1 MLADVTASSAC
12 VQRVCKSTINVY
24 TSNEC
29 FVCKCNCAAM
39 QTYVRVRLFA
49 YLQCTPHF
57 YHTWPIVFRS
67 VCVSAW
73 EMGLAIVY
81 CVLCMNMVWIE
92 GLHVVVNPRFV
103 TSVYGRH
110 NYAWAYAS
118 STSVCAKR
126 KWKSESGQR
135 QVWLCVC
142 VCLQS
147 LEVSEVKFLNWNRLG
162 CIVHTFATIVG
173 IRSLSINTSLSN
185 QTAPAVP
192 VNLYWCPSFL
202 PKCITG
208 DGNGHGGGSS
218 VRCCTIRLVP
228 FPLIGLTP
236 SHLACDTSNAGAFL
250 RHLIDQ
256 NKHIILW

>member
-1 MLADVTASSAC
+1 MLADVTVSSAC

-39 QTYVRVRLFA
+39 QTSVIVRLFA
-49 YLQCTPHF
+49 CLQCTPHF
-57 YHTWPIVFRS
+57 YHTWPIVFHS

-81 CVLCMNMVWIE
+81 CVWTWCELKAYTWLWIHVLWRHCMVSIIMRGCMRRLRLYVPSGTESLNLVKDKC
-92 GLHVVVNPRFV
+92 
-103 TSVYGRH
+103 SC
-110 NYAWAYAS
+110 
-118 STSVCAKR
+118 VCA
-126 KWKSESGQR
+126 
-135 QVWLCVC
+135 
-142 VCLQS
+142 CLQS

-162 CIVHTFATIVG
+162 CILHTFATIVG
-173 IRSLSINTSLSN
+173 IWSLSINTSLSN

-192 VNLYWCPSFL
+192 VNLYWCPSFF
-202 PKCITG
+202 PKCIT
-208 DGNGHGGGSS
+208 GNGHGGGSS